1 MLKVFNT
8 LSRKKEEFK
17 PIKKGKV
24 GFYSCGPTVYN
35 YAHIGN
41 LRTYIFNDILKRTL
55 GFLGLKV
62 NHVMNVTDVDDKTI
76 RGSVGEGE
84 SLKEF
89 TRKYEKI
96 FFEDL
101 KELNIEKP
109 SHVLRATE
117 SIEDMVRLI
126 KELLEK
132 GIAYKT
138 SDGIYFSIKKS
149 KGYGKLAM
157 LDKIKDRKERVKADE
172 YDKDNA
178 QDFALWKFWSEEDG
192 DVFWETEIGKGRP
205 GWHIECSAMSMKIL
219 GEQLDIHTG
228 AIDLIFPHHTN
239 EIAQSEAVTGKQF
252 VKYWLHGAFLTM
264 KEGKMS
270 KSIGNILTLKN
281 LKEEGYN
288 PLHYRYLCLLTH
300 YRSPLVFSY
309 ENLDAAKITFE
320 KLKRKIIE
328 LKKESHKGND
338 GSEKYE
344 KEFLAAL
351 EDDLNIPLAVQIF
364 NRALDDFD
372 FDVKKKL
379 KLLER
384 FDEVLGLGIADM
396 KEEKLQVSA
405 EVRDLVREREE
416 ARKKKD
422 WKRSDVLRGLIK
434 ERGFLIEDKAEGP
447 KLTRI

>member
-8 LSRKKEEFK
+8 LTRKKEEFK

-41 LRTYIFNDILKRTL
+41 LRTYIFNDILKRSL
-55 GFLGLKV
+55 MFLGMKV

-76 RGSVGEGE
+76 RGSVSAGE
-84 SLKEF
+84 SLKDF

-96 FFEDL
+96 FFDDL
-101 KELNIEKP
+101 KELNIVKP
-109 SHVLRATE
+109 DHVLRATE
-117 SIEDMVRLI
+117 SIDDMVRLI

-149 KGYGKLAM
+149 KGYGKLAL
-157 LDKIKDRKERVKADE
+157 LDKVKDRKERVKADE

-309 ENLDAAKITFE
+309 ENLDGAKITFE

-328 LKKESHKGND
+328 LKKEVHKGND

-344 KEFLAAL
+344 KEFLEAL

-372 FDVKKKL
+372 FDVKYQDSSFAVINISNVDIL
-379 KLLER
+379 WWCQQFCNISKLL
-384 FDEVLGLGIADM
+384 
-396 KEEKLQVSA
+396 
-405 EVRDLVREREE
+405 
-416 ARKKKD
+416 
-422 WKRSDVLRGLIK
+422 
-434 ERGFLIEDKAEGP
+434 
-447 KLTRI
+447 